1 MYQGEKKCLLCF
13 VVVKCWIA
21 QVNTDFRLTRMRCII
36 TLITTQH
43 TFRIIAAHRRKKFR
57 APMKRV
63 LGMRSSLALVFERFG
78 QPEDVVK

>member
-1 MYQGEKKCLLCF
+1 M
-13 VVVKCWIA
+13 
-21 QVNTDFRLTRMRCII
+21 NTDFRLTRMRCII